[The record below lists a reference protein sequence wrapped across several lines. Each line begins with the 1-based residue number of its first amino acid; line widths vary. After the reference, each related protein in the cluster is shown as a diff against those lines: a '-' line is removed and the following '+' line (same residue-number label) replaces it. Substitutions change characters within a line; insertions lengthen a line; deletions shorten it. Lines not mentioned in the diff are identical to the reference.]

1 MSGIFSVSSP
11 LALGLSVAFAAIVA
25 VAPKLSDWFKNL
37 TGDLEYLNEKLEE
50 AENELQNCQNELNE
64 LKGIPWYDR
73 TPEIE
78 KEIRKLEE
86 ENEELKKNV
95 DYWEDRKKQSEED
108 KEKDTR
114 SFSENYQLTGTYEF
128 AGETYYAESGVFA
141 TYEEALA
148 DFAAITLQTTEEVE
162 NQLGKNVDLV
172 VGSVEDTVAKS
183 TNLMERYLSL
193 YNNYLEGNISGEE
206 FYDRLNDIN
215 YEYQDIIDILEIK
228 LQKNLKLTESE
239 TALANAFALVNS
251 ALRIEVNKV
260 EQSVEAGQDLLT
272 QEEQSLKVV
281 NKLNTAYGAHNATL
295 TISIDEYKQL
305 REEGMAAYYSTNEL
319 TSALDIQVSSLI
331 DAARAGSEYAKSLI
345 LIARS
350 QSIKNIR
357 DLTESLA
364 DVKPVFDEDGRLSA
378 INSSEYKGILSKIQE
393 EKEFLGSLAGAYTIE
408 GMNID
413 VVRKEGSS
421 GAIAE
426 TAEEDAEDYLEA
438 LENYLEAK
446 EHDIFLLS
454 KEDEEK
460 NSQEIIDTY
469 REMQNQVHKRA
480 DEIRAM
486 NLEDKELEAEL
497 LRELQKLWWE
507 YEDNIN
513 EILDDRHQKVIEN
526 IENEIS
532 VLNEEASIYESLSS
546 YMVDFINKKIDALD
560 EENDKLNT
568 QIELE
573 EKLDKI
579 AKARQKRVLVYKDG
593 RFQYIEDT
601 DEVSAAESEY
611 EQWKQEQ
618 VFEQQKEELQDLADS
633 WSDFASDYEK
643 TQDKIIIEQ
652 KLGIKLTEENMERM
666 LNSADSWKDK
676 YIDILEEIANKQSEL
691 NNLQKEEVY
700 VPSTGKEWQVDPSG
714 NAPAGAGIGDIVHT
728 AGGDYQIVPSDT
740 PGASYNPESGHWSV
754 KVDGYASGT
763 TNAKGG
769 LSLVGENGPELRIL
783 NSGDSILPNDLTH
796 NLINWGKLPVENVF
810 SKIKNSENVIH
821 FTIENLNLSNVKDGN
836 DFINYLNSNIWRKA
850 LQFSN

>member
-37 TGDLEYLNEKLEE
+37 TGDLEYLNEKVEE

-64 LKGIPWYDR
+64 LKNIPWYDR
-73 TPEIE
+73 TPEME

-86 ENEELKKNV
+86 ENEELKQNL
-95 DYWEDRKKQSEED
+95 DYWEQRKEQAEED

-114 SFSENYQLTGTYEF
+114 SFAENYQITGTYEF
-128 AGETYYAESGVFA
+128 AGEKYYAESGVFA
-141 TYEEALA
+141 TYEEAVA
-148 DFAAITLQTTEEVE
+148 DYAAITLQTVEEVE
-162 NQLGKNVDLV
+162 SQLGKNVDLV
-172 VGSVEDTVAKS
+172 IGSVEDTVTKS
-183 TNLMERYLSL
+183 TSLMERYLSL
-193 YNNYLEGNISGEE
+193 YNNYLAGNISGEE
-206 FYDRLNDIN
+206 FYNRLNDIN
-215 YEYQDIIDILEIK
+215 YEYQDIVDILEVK
-228 LQKNLKLTESE
+228 LQKNLKLTDSE
-239 TALANAFALVNS
+239 TALANAYALVNS
-251 ALRIEVNKV
+251 ALRIEIAKA
-260 EQSVEAGQDLLT
+260 EESVEAGQDLLS
-272 QEEQSLKVV
+272 QEEKSLGVV
-281 NKLNTAYGAHNATL
+281 KKLNTAYGAHNATL
-295 TISIDEYKQL
+295 TISIDDYKRL

-319 TSALDIQVSSLI
+319 SSALDIQVSSLI
-331 DAARAGSEYAKSLI
+331 DAARAGNEYAKSLL
-345 LIARS
+345 LIARN
-350 QSIKNIR
+350 QSLANIR

-364 DVKPVFDEDGRLSA
+364 DVKPVLDEDGRLSA
-378 INSSEYKGILSKIQE
+378 INSPEYKGILSKIQE
-393 EKEFLGSLAGAYTIE
+393 EKEFLGSLAGTYTIE
-408 GMNID
+408 GMNVE
-413 VVRKEGSS
+413 VVKKEGSS
-421 GAIAE
+421 GTAAE
-426 TAEEDAEDYLEA
+426 IAEDYLES

-446 EHDIFLLS
+446 EHNIFLLS

-460 NSQEIIDTY
+460 NAQEIIDTY
-469 REMQNQVHKRA
+469 REMQDQVHKRA
-480 DEIRAM
+480 DEIKAM
-486 NLEDKELEAEL
+486 NLEDKELEAQL

-513 EILDDRHQKVIEN
+513 KILDDRHQKVIETIN
-526 IENEIS
+526 NEIS
-532 VLNEEASIYESLSS
+532 ALEDEASIYESLSS

-560 EENDKLNT
+560 EENEKLNT

-579 AKARQKRVLVYKDG
+579 ARARQKKVLVYKDG
-593 RFQYIEDT
+593 RFQYVEDT
-601 DEVSAAESEY
+601 DEVSEAESEY

-618 VFEQQKEELQDLADS
+618 AFEKQKEELQDLADS

-652 KLGIKLTEENMERM
+652 KLGIKLTEENMEQM
-666 LNSADSWKDK
+666 LNSADSWKEK
-676 YIDILEEIANKQSEL
+676 YISILEEVSNKQSEL
-691 NNLQKEEVY
+691 NEELKEAID

-769 LSLVGENGPELRIL
+769 LSLVGENGPELKIL

-821 FTIENLNLSNVKDGN
+821 FTIENLNLPNVKDGN